1 MERNINDG
9 NGESRNETWAKV
21 VSWRKQDGK
30 TNGQERKRDLQST
43 EGTGTEKEVGEKIN
57 YLSQRQQMMK
67 KLSKQ
72 TRYQR
77 EYKKEQQ

>member
-1 MERNINDG
+1 MGKGGFMEKTR
-9 NGESRNETWAKV
+9 W
-21 VSWRKQDGK
+21 K

-77 EYKKEQQ
+77 EYKKETTVTMTVKI